1 MTENHKEAEVRSCPT
16 CDYRGDLMIC
26 PRDGSDTLLG
36 AVTERVGGN
45 TDSPAA
51 RAPTLADV
59 SDVPGQ
65 MLPSIPPRGGFPSGF
80 ALTHADD
87 AGDSLRGDEYGQW
100 SPPEV
105 GHRESTLV
113 GRSIGGRYVIKGPLG
128 RGGMGAVYLA
138 EQPSVKRTVAL
149 KVLHREYA
157 ENPSIVRRFHQEA
170 MAASRLNHPNT
181 ISVYDFGQ
189 SDGLLYIAM
198 EHLKGQTL
206 HAATQAQKGLSVS
219 RSLNIMRQT
228 LKSVGEAHRQGII
241 HRDLKPENIFLTEV
255 DDETDFVKV
264 LDFGVAKLRQPE
276 EEQAT
281 LTQAGSVF
289 GTPRYMAPEQS
300 KDVSLD
306 HRADLYSLGII
317 FFEVLMGRVPFDSD
331 NPLNVMLAHSSVA
344 PPRFRELR
352 PDLDIPANVEAVVFK
367 ALAKDRARRYQSA
380 DEMAEDIDRLII
392 GVKSGSWTGDSILLP
407 KLDVSLTGAGITI
420 PTDELAWALQSD
432 EQPERRAS
440 GRSGVVW
447 TLALAATALAIGLW
461 WFSTNTSPSTSESPK
476 EPPSTAA
483 SSLSAGALNVRADG
497 GPSKVTPI
505 VDSLDAAIAAPTPPQ
520 PLRRKTVRRR
530 SKTNS
535 RGGRPRPVVQPRP
548 QPRVVRPV
556 PPKAEIIRRPQ
567 PVDDSDPFDS
577 LETQ

>member
-1 MTENHKEAEVRSCPT
+1 
-16 CDYRGDLMIC
+16 
-26 PRDGSDTLLG
+26 
-36 AVTERVGGN
+36 
-45 TDSPAA
+45 
-51 RAPTLADV
+51 
-59 SDVPGQ
+59 
-65 MLPSIPPRGGFPSGF
+65 
-80 ALTHADD
+80 
-87 AGDSLRGDEYGQW
+87 
-100 SPPEV
+100 
-105 GHRESTLV
+105 
-113 GRSIGGRYVIKGPLG
+113 
-128 RGGMGAVYLA
+128 
-138 EQPSVKRTVAL
+138 
-149 KVLHREYA
+149 
-157 ENPSIVRRFHQEA
+157 
-170 MAASRLNHPNT
+170 
-181 ISVYDFGQ
+181 GQ

-461 WFSTNTSPSTSESPK
+461 WFSTNT
-476 EPPSTAA
+476 
-483 SSLSAGALNVRADG
+483 
-497 GPSKVTPI
+497 
-505 VDSLDAAIAAPTPPQ
+505 
-520 PLRRKTVRRR
+520 
-530 SKTNS
+530 
-535 RGGRPRPVVQPRP
+535 
-548 QPRVVRPV
+548 
-556 PPKAEIIRRPQ
+556 
-567 PVDDSDPFDS
+567 
-577 LETQ
+577 